1 MVDSSTQQRL
11 AMIQRREIADDDA
24 ESAFLDPS
32 DGSGQ
37 KSYDRRALTYANTF
51 ENVWKANIIRAL
63 EWMTGKV
70 RIILMLREFKNR
82 PKTRST
88 MWRHALDV
96 MGIKILTP
104 PEQIARIPQTGPV
117 IFVANHPHGLV
128 DGMVIAELIVNVRS
142 DFKILTRGILTHIDE
157 VAASYMISVP
167 FPHEQDSQRKG
178 IEMRTATM
186 KTLAEGGAIA
196 LFPSGVVASS
206 DTMFGPAIERE
217 WNVFTAKMIRRSG
230 AQVVPLFFPGS
241 NSRWYQIAN
250 RISATLRQGLLLHEI
265 VAACRKPQ
273 SPVVG
278 KPIPAEEIAA
288 RIEDPREFMTWLR
301 EHTLSLKDNPD
312 KF

>member
-1 MVDSSTQQRL
+1 MVDSSTQRRPAIL
-11 AMIQRREIADDDA
+11 QRRGTADDA
-24 ESAFLDPS
+24 VESASQNDT
-32 DGSGQ
+32 GETGQ
-37 KSYDRRALTYANTF
+37 KAYDRRALTYANTF
-51 ENVWKANIIRAL
+51 QNVWKANVIRAL
-63 EWMTGKV
+63 EWMTGKIK
-70 RIILMLREFKNR
+70 IIWMLREFKNR
-82 PKTRST
+82 PKTRNT

-96 MGIKILTP
+96 MDIEIKTP
-104 PEQIARIPQTGPV
+104 PEQIARIPKTGSV

-157 VAASYMISVP
+157 VAASFMISVP

-178 IEMRTATM
+178 IEMRTASM
-186 KTLAEGGAIA
+186 KTLADGGAIA

-206 DTMFGPAIERE
+206 KTMFGPAIEQE

-265 VAACRKPQ
+265 VAACGKPQ

-278 KPIPAEEIAA
+278 KPIPQEEISA
-288 RIEDPREFMTWLR
+288 RIDDPREFMTWLR
-301 EHTLSLKDNPD
+301 EHTLSLRDDPD
-312 KF
+312 R